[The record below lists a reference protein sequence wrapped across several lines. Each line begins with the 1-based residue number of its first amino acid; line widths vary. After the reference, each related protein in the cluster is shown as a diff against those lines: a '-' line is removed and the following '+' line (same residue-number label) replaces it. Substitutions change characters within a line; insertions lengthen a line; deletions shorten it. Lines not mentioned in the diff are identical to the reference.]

1 MKFGGSLLAVEDV
14 VASKAFYESVLKQK
28 IIFDMGEHVTF
39 EGGFSIQQNYS
50 QLIGLSETDILRKA
64 HDFQLYFEVIDLDG
78 WNARLKI
85 ISGLKFLHD
94 IKEYA
99 WGQRSI
105 RLYDPDMHI
114 VEVAESME
122 SVVIRFLKQGLS
134 VEETAERTMF
144 PIDFVK
150 QCL

>member
-1 MKFGGSLLAVEDV
+1 MKFGGSLLAVKDV

-64 HDFQLYFEVIDLDG
+64 HDFQLYFEVTDLDG
-78 WNARLKI
+78 WNARLKS

>member
-1 MKFGGSLLAVEDV
+1 MKFGGSLLAVNDAA
-14 VASKAFYESVLKQK
+14 ASKAFYVSVLEQK
-28 IIFDMGEHVTF
+28 VIFDMGEHVTF

-50 QLIGLSETDILRKA
+50 QLIGLSENEILQKA
-64 HDFQLYFEVIDLDG
+64 HDFQLYFEVTDLDR
-78 WNARLKI
+78 WNSQLKN
-85 ISGLKFLHD
+85 ISDLNFLHD

-122 SVVIRFLKQGLS
+122 SVVKRFLKQGLS
-134 VEETAERTMF
+134 IEETAERTMF

>member
-1 MKFGGSLLAVEDV
+1 MEYGGSLLTVKDV
-14 VASKAFYESVLKQK
+14 DVSKAFYVNVLEQK
-28 IIFDMGEHVTF
+28 IVFDMGEHVTF
-39 EGGFSIQQNYS
+39 EGGFSIQQDYS
-50 QLIGLSETDILRKA
+50 KLIGLSENDILQKA
-64 HDFQLYFEVIDLDG
+64 HNFQLYFEVTDLDN
-78 WNARLKI
+78 WNLQLKN
-85 ISGLKFLHD
+85 ISSIEFLHD

-114 VEVAESME
+114 IEVAESIE
-122 SVVIRFLKQGLS
+122 SVIKRFLKQGLS

-150 QCL
+150 KCL

>member
-1 MKFGGSLLAVEDV
+1 MKFGGSLMAVKDA
-14 VASKAFYESVLKQK
+14 VASKAFYVNVLEQK

-50 QLIGLSETDILRKA
+50 QLIGLSENDILRKA
-64 HDFQLYFEVIDLDG
+64 HDFQLYFEVADLDS
-78 WNARLKI
+78 WNSRLKN
-85 ISGLKFLHD
+85 ISSLELLHD

-122 SVVIRFLKQGLS
+122 SVVKRFLKQGLS
-134 VEETAERTMF
+134 VEETAEHTMF

-150 QCL
+150 QCI

>member
-1 MKFGGSLLAVEDV
+1 MKFGGSLLAVKDIT
-14 VASKAFYESVLKQK
+14 ASKAFYVSVLEQK

-50 QLIGLSETDILRKA
+50 QMIGLSENDILLKA
-64 HDFQLYFEVIDLDG
+64 HDFQLYFEVTDLDS
-78 WNARLKI
+78 WNSRLKN
-85 ISGLKFLHD
+85 ISGLEFLHD
-94 IKEYA
+94 LKEYA

-122 SVVIRFLKQGLS
+122 SVIKRFLKQGLS
-134 VEETAERTMF
+134 AEETAERTMF
-144 PIDFVK
+144 PLDFVK
-150 QCL
+150 KCL